1 MKVNESRELYRLS
14 LATVMA
20 AVTALS
26 AQVSFKVGPVP
37 YTMQNFAVM
46 LSGFLLGPVYGFLS
60 QLIYLGMIAIGL
72 PFAAGG
78 GGIGV
83 FFGHTAGFLIAFPV
97 SAFLAGLFA
106 RKLGSRTVAL
116 WLSTLIAAVP
126 IYLLGFAVFYRFAV
140 GNAGL
145 SAWAQSAVE
154 MFGIPA
160 WSFTFVIFAATVLI
174 YIPQDMLVDHL
185 LAVVVYRYV
194 RDLLVQKGME
204 L

>member
-1 MKVNESRELYRLS
+1 MGVNESNGVVRLS
-14 LATVMA
+14 LAIVMA

-26 AQVSFKVGPVP
+26 AQLSFKVGPVP

-46 LSGFLLGPVYGFLS
+46 LSGFLLGPVYGVVS

-83 FFGHTAGFLIAFPV
+83 FFGHTAGFLIAFPA
-97 SAFLAGLFA
+97 SAFLAGLFS
-106 RKLGSRTVAL
+106 RKFGDRPALLWASTFVAA
-116 WLSTLIAAVP
+116 IPV
-126 IYLLGFAVFYRFAV
+126 YLLGFAVFYRFAV
-140 GNAGL
+140 GSSAL
-145 SAWAQSAVE
+145 SAWAESAVRS
-154 MFGIPA
+154 FGIPA

-185 LAVVVYRYV
+185 LAVIVYRYV
-194 RDLLVQKGME
+194 RDLIVQRGIE

>member
-1 MKVNESRELYRLS
+1 MGVNEGNGVVRLS
-14 LATVMA
+14 LAIVMA

-26 AQVSFKVGPVP
+26 AQLSFKVGPVP

-46 LSGFLLGPVYGFLS
+46 LSGFLLGPVYGVVS

-83 FFGHTAGFLIAFPV
+83 FFGHTAGFLIAFPA
-97 SAFLAGLFA
+97 SAFLAGLFS
-106 RKLGSRTVAL
+106 RKFGDRPALLWASTFVAA
-116 WLSTLIAAVP
+116 IPV
-126 IYLLGFAVFYRFAV
+126 YLLGFAVFYRFAV
-140 GNAGL
+140 GSSAL
-145 SAWAQSAVE
+145 SAWAESAVRS
-154 MFGIPA
+154 FGIPA

-185 LAVVVYRYV
+185 LAVIVYRYV
-194 RDLLVQKGME
+194 RDLIVQRGIE

>member
-1 MKVNESRELYRLS
+1 MEVNESRNLLRLS
-14 LATVMA
+14 LAIVMA

-26 AQVSFKVGPVP
+26 AQMSFKIGPVP

-46 LSGFLLGPVYGFLS
+46 LSGFLLGPVYGFIS

-83 FFGHTAGFLIAFPV
+83 FFGHTAGFLIAFPI

-106 RKLGSRTVAL
+106 ARFGDKPLLL
-116 WLSTLIAAVP
+116 WASTFVAAVP
-126 IYLLGFAVFYRFAV
+126 IYLLGFAVFYKFAV
-140 GNAGL
+140 GSSAL
-145 SAWAQSAVE
+145 SAWAESAVKG
-154 MFGIPA
+154 FGIPA

-185 LAVVVYRYV
+185 LAVIVYRYV
-194 RDLLVQKGME
+194 RDLVMQRGIE